1 MSDTDC
7 CWCKE
12 GCAVAYLVLLSAEK
26 MCEEF
31 LFSIR
36 CRLDWLCSMLAGLLK
51 VALNWD
57 TLIES
62 RADLHVK

>member
-1 MSDTDC
+1 M
-7 CWCKE
+7 
-12 GCAVAYLVLLSAEK
+12 VLLSAEK